1 MSVTDCASPGS
12 MDTLVSTECER
23 EPRRGEEIS
32 AEETRLRVA
41 IVIPAR
47 NEATTIGSVL
57 RSIAVT
63 LRGVVYRVFV
73 CDDGSVDGTG
83 DIALETGATVVR
95 HSTALGIGAA
105 LATGFAAAR
114 VWGPDVFVQMDA
126 DGQHDPSMIPRL
138 LEPILRCEADYVI
151 GSRFLSGAN
160 GISPIRRVGV
170 WFYSRLV
177 SALGHFQVTDVT
189 SGFRAFRPGVYD
201 HIRVRARKNWAVEVT
216 LRAGLGRLR
225 TLEASTPFL
234 RRNGGHSQFDVR
246 WLFVLYHFRVV
257 IQVLRAIATYDSG
270 DPPPISPRI
279 LRAKPGVLRSG
290 FPQSLVDSVSREIL
304 ARVQPE
310 PPHPAMLGAAM
321 HRSEPFDDRWRSSS
335 EI

>member
-1 MSVTDCASPGS
+1 MSGAIRASPAS
-12 MDTLVSTECER
+12 MDTLALTASDGEH
-23 EPRRGEEIS
+23 RRGEEIS
-32 AEETRLRVA
+32 AEEARLRVA

-63 LRGVVYRVFV
+63 LRGVPYRVFV

-83 DIALETGATVVR
+83 GIALETGATVVR

-114 VWGPDVFVQMDA
+114 AWGPDVFVQMDA
-126 DGQHDPSMIPRL
+126 DGQHDPAMIPRL

-177 SALGHFQVTDVT
+177 SALGRFQITDVT
-189 SGFRAFRPGVYD
+189 SGFRAFRQGVYD
-201 HIRVRARKNWAVEVT
+201 RIRVRARKNWAVEVT
-216 LRAGLGRLR
+216 LRAGMGGLR
-225 TLEASTPFL
+225 TVEVSTPFL

-246 WLFVLYHFRVV
+246 WLFVLYHYRVV
-257 IQVLRAIATYDSG
+257 IQILRAIATYDPG

-279 LRAKPGVLRSG
+279 LRAKPDVLRSG
-290 FPQSLVDSVSREIL
+290 FPQSLVDSVSRETH
-304 ARVQPE
+304 ARVPPE
-310 PPHPAMLGAAM
+310 SPHPGMLGATI
-321 HRSEPFDDRWRSSS
+321 HRSEPFDDRWRSST
-335 EI
+335 EL